1 MEIFIRKGVD
11 PSGSDPCV
19 LSPNPNREAKGKL
32 PSNTCRIMPLGKK
45 TKMKLC
51 VCVCALYTYA
61 YESKTMTKENV
72 VISERKGEK

>member
-11 PSGSDPCV
+11 PNGSDPCV
-19 LSPNPNREAKGKL
+19 LSPNPTGEAKGKL

-51 VCVCALYTYA
+51 VCVLCMQMCM
-61 YESKTMTKENV
+61 KVKP
-72 VISERKGEK
+72 